1 MEDMPLSVA
10 RTYPNGEAAIGYVR
24 TKRKPPVKKT
34 NKSEKEAPEQISQ
47 EIINPL
53 KAKVINPMRSTG
65 RRGQKKRGNK
75 GKGKRKL
82 EIGGEIPMF
91 QTPAGSLPGSEY
103 TIRDVVVNTI
113 PFMGDI
119 AKLGIVNRTN
129 IASNKALDQGFNAQK
144 RLYFFAPRQSTI
156 TPDVS
161 PYRRAESNLF
171 RTYNSYNP
179 SITSDLGINAAI
191 NNGKFQS
198 LLSNLTGIE
207 QQESDYLNKS
217 NIENINRYDYNYN
230 SEGQTAERK
239 WQQLARVALAQAEA
253 KAGLVKQI
261 GSAYNDFVTNQNQRF
276 ADKLKLYNAGRD
288 TLRKAEVAKKKQQ
301 DPTNADQ
308 YDNDYLFQTL
318 YVKQGGKT
326 RTMEEQ
332 MAIDAARSNQKVIQ
346 KMNDSLAKMLIRLM
360 K

>member
-1 MEDMPLSVA
+1 
-10 RTYPNGEAAIGYVR
+10 
-24 TKRKPPVKKT
+24 
-34 NKSEKEAPEQISQ
+34 
-47 EIINPL
+47 
-53 KAKVINPMRSTG
+53 
-65 RRGQKKRGNK
+65 
-75 GKGKRKL
+75 
-82 EIGGEIPMF
+82 
-91 QTPAGSLPGSEY
+91 
-103 TIRDVVVNTI
+103 
-113 PFMGDI
+113 MGDI

-129 IASNKALDQGFNAQK
+129 IAANKALDLGLNAQK
-144 RLYFFAPRQSTI
+144 RLYFFAPRKSTI

-161 PYRRAESNLF
+161 SYKRAESNLF
-171 RTYNSYNP
+171 KTYNSYNP

-198 LLSNLTGIE
+198 LLSSLTGIE
-207 QQESDYLNKS
+207 QQESDYLNKL
-217 NIENINRYDYNYN
+217 NIENINRYDSNYN

-276 ADKLKLYNAGRD
+276 VDKLKLYNAGRD

-318 YVKQGGKT
+318 YAKQGGKT